1 MFRHVCSRFSWT
13 QKLCFLKLLCSSHT
27 KIQTQMCGT
36 LAYFKNQLLQILFDS
51 EGRKCYNILLLR
63 YIVIS
68 PDCTAGR
75 LADSSPTSPAVHY
88 GILAVNKTDIT
99 RWCGFCSG
107 LLVLSCS
114 VTNMVGSQKFP
125 VSVWGRNRLP
135 SRCIHY
141 FPQEDSPFLY

>member
-1 MFRHVCSRFSWT
+1 MQPGSFNTNTPLLEIATFFSYKHSNLSVWT
-13 QKLCFLKLLCSSHT
+13 RYISILPEPAPSD
-27 KIQTQMCGT
+27 
-36 LAYFKNQLLQILFDS
+36 ILFGS
-51 EGRKCYNILLLR
+51 EGRNCNNILLLR

-68 PDCTAGR
+68 SDCTAGR
-75 LADSSPTSPAVHY
+75 LADSSPATPAVHY
-88 GILAVNKTDIT
+88 GVLAVNKTDIT

-114 VTNMVGSQKFP
+114 VTNTVGSQKYS

-141 FPQEDSPFLY
+141 FPKQGSSFL